1 MVNGYGEERMALT
14 FIVSMALSLLTVIAI
29 SCGMT
34 VYELHCIR
42 RNKSV
47 EERRIIKE
55 NYI

>member
-1 MVNGYGEERMALT
+1 VALT
-14 FIVSMALSLLTVIAI
+14 IIAIYGLTILTVIAVC
-29 SCGMT
+29 CGMT

-47 EERRIIKE
+47 EERRIIKD

>member
-1 MVNGYGEERMALT
+1 MALT
-14 FIVSMALSLLTVIAI
+14 FIVSMALTLLTVIAI

-47 EERRIIKE
+47 DERRIVKD

>member
-1 MVNGYGEERMALT
+1 MALT
-14 FIVSMALSLLTVIAI
+14 FIVSMSLSLLTVIAI

-47 EERRIIKE
+47 KE
-55 NYI
+55 AALITKDKYI

>member
-1 MVNGYGEERMALT
+1 MALT
-14 FIVSMALSLLTVIAI
+14 VIVSLIITLLTVIAI

-47 EERRIIKE
+47 KQAERISKDMFV
-55 NYI
+55 